1 MDLLIFSGQSN
12 MQGQTEADPCDEA
25 VNKAAEY
32 RLLTDEIVE
41 LMNPV
46 GEDIEDLLLSSHLKR
61 GSLVPYFCD
70 EYIKTCGNEV
80 LAVHTAK
87 GATILAQWLDHNPNG
102 AKRYGKMLEKIR
114 AAQNKVGKIDRK
126 YFIWLQGESD
136 ACAKTDGM
144 SYIEGMIRFK
154 NNLKR
159 DIGIDKFM
167 IICVGYFATHYVGR
181 EYDEVIMNAQLN
193 LPNIDPDF
201 IVLTDIT
208 RELSLD
214 DKWINP
220 EAVGHYNNAAMRV
233 IGVEAGRAAGNYTLS
248 DMSK

>member
-1 MDLLIFSGQSN
+1 MNTG
-12 MQGQTEADPCDEA
+12 
-25 VNKAAEY
+25 
-32 RLLTDEIVE
+32 TDELVE
-41 LMNPV
+41 LKNPV
-46 GEDIEDLLLSSHLKR
+46 GEDIEDMLLRSHLNR

-70 EYIKTCGNEV
+70 EYIKICGNEV

-87 GATILAQWLDHNPNG
+87 GATILAQWLDNNPDG
-102 AKRYGKMLEKIR
+102 ARRYGKMLEKIR
-114 AAQNKVGKIDRK
+114 AAMKKAGNVDRK

-136 ACAKTDGM
+136 ACAKTDGV
-144 SYIEGMIRFK
+144 SYIEGMISLK

-167 IICVGYFATHYVGR
+167 IICVGYFAIHNVGR

-193 LPNIDPDF
+193 LPDIDPDF

-214 DKWINP
+214 EKWINP
-220 EAVGHYNNAAMRV
+220 EAVGHYNNAAMKL
-233 IGVEAGRAAGNYTLS
+233 IGTTAGRAAGNHTLS